1 MVRRIATFIQRYF
14 TYILFRTLFLVC
26 FHLHF
31 PLKHHILK
39 NNIHCNVYKLD
50 YKYNTVHVIQYWNI
64 NTLDKIC
71 VIYYVYRKRNNTH
84 ETKTKS
90 KSNQIHQENQIR
102 SRRVITALGNK
113 WVTCIFYVNKSNPVP
128 KKTIPSFWDAPTHWW
143 DFKSPVLKRQPPRHE
158 YNLKGSHHLNS
169 IVILKVLE
177 LKSNM
182 YAAIVVF
189 FASIVGVNSLS
200 IHKRSCSVTIDSDFA
215 VNKVRHIFS
224 YLFFF

>member
-39 NNIHCNVYKLD
+39 NDIHCNVYKLD

-64 NTLDKIC
+64 NTLDKIW

-143 DFKSPVLKRQPPRHE
+143 DFKSPVLKRQPPTPRIQYKGKPPSQQHS
-158 YNLKGSHHLNS
+158 NLEG
-169 IVILKVLE
+169 
-177 LKSNM
+177 
-182 YAAIVVF
+182 
-189 FASIVGVNSLS
+189 
-200 IHKRSCSVTIDSDFA
+200 TWT
-215 VNKVRHIFS
+215 
-224 YLFFF
+224 